1 MTITYHAGRR
11 IQGLST
17 DTKPTN
23 VQSGSRFEA
32 TDTRKIYYGALPSVT
47 FEDSF
52 DENTSWT
59 QAGSPNTEIV
69 HDYTT
74 DNRIEFTNQRDSFL
88 YKSIGTTLSDQ
99 FVIQFTHSLTSNPNV
114 GARYMLF
121 EVTAGTSEPRSS
133 TQDALGV
140 IVGGASQN
148 LYQLAYKDGSGSW
161 TQSATTE
168 DILQSETKYLRLI
181 RDGTDWT
188 IKVYTNSDYSD
199 TPYSFTTT
207 IPSTIT
213 GLSYAM
219 FGGESGEVNS
229 WTCWVDDLKVYDGVT
244 SPTDLVWTEEV

>member
-1 MTITYHAGRR
+1 MAVEWLAGKRAR
-11 IQGLST
+11 GTSSER
-17 DTKPTN
+17 P
-23 VQSGSRFEA
+23 
-32 TDTRKIYYGALPSVT
+32 KID
-47 FEDSF
+47 FQDNF

-69 HDYTT
+69 HDHTT
-74 DNRIEFTNQRDSFL
+74 DDRIEFTNQRDSFL
-88 YKSIGTTLSDQ
+88 YKSMGITLSDT
-99 FVIQFTHSLTSNPNV
+99 FVIQFTHSLTSNPTV
-114 GARYMLF
+114 GSRYMLF

-133 TQDALGV
+133 SQDALGV

-148 LYQLAYKDGSGSW
+148 LYQLAYKDGAGSW

-181 RDGTDWT
+181 RDGTNWT

-199 TPYSFTTT
+199 TPYSFTTS
-207 IPSTIT
+207 IPSTVT

-244 SPTDLVWTEEV
+244 SVPNTNLQDGTIFEESDTNKAYIWNATTKTWTQL